1 MTHFSQDMTHL
12 LQKRSQACA
21 LWGWRGCSCH
31 IAPARQFTGIPPPL
45 CSLLGPLEGAGVL
58 TVVLSPKPSLFG
70 ADSGLLHVVDVGP
83 WRYLCGWVAAALVED
98 AWRKECCHLTWQ
110 VDLGSVVLES
120 DFTPTVFR
128 QSAWKGL
135 MG

>member
-1 MTHFSQDMTHL
+1 MTHVLFSRYEPPFTKMKL
-12 LQKRSQACA
+12 PVCPA
-21 LWGWRGCSCH
+21 GMVGCSCH
-31 IAPARQFTGIPPPL
+31 IAPARQLTGAPPL

-58 TVVLSPKPSLFG
+58 TVVLSPEPSLSG
-70 ADSGLLHVVDVGP
+70 ADSGLRHVVDVGP

-98 AWRKECCHLTWQ
+98 AWWKECCHLTWQ

>member
-1 MTHFSQDMTHL
+1 MTHVLFSRYEPPFTKMKL
-12 LQKRSQACA
+12 PVCPA
-21 LWGWRGCSCH
+21 GMVGCSCH
-31 IAPARQFTGIPPPL
+31 IAPAWQLTGAPPP

-58 TVVLSPKPSLFG
+58 TVVLSPEPSLSG
-70 ADSGLLHVVDVGP
+70 ADSGLWHVVDVGP

-98 AWRKECCHLTWQ
+98 AWWKECCHLTWQ